1 MVIIPI
7 LIVVASSVA
16 YHIAQ
21 KYLAPSVNPVLTL
34 LAAYV
39 VAMIGSLLLF
49 VVYPLKETLQVELS
63 RLNVPNVVIGL
74 SIIGIEA
81 GWIIAYRAG
90 MNINA
95 GSLVANLLVALVLL
109 PVGFLLFREHI
120 TPTNLLGVALCVVG
134 LILVNQR

>member
-39 VAMIGSLLLF
+39 VAMIGSPLLF

-109 PVGFLLFREHI
+109 PVGVLLFREHI